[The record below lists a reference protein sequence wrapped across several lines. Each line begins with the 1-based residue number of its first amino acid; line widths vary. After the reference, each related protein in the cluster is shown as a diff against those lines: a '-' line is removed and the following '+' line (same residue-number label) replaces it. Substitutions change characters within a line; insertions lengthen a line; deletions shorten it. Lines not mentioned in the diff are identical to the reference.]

1 MSLQGLITTK
11 LDRKKLDQEKT
22 FIQHVDSADILLNGV
37 NHIYARLSASR
48 EREPSSNNDKVPEG
62 INDVIDEM
70 MEYEPEF
77 LVPTSTIYRCRHLQH
92 LLLPILENRP
102 RGCDL
107 HHRTD
112 EYARTYQFCATI
124 R

>member
-1 MSLQGLITTK
+1 MIN
-11 LDRKKLDQEKT
+11 
-22 FIQHVDSADILLNGV
+22 QHIIHMLTSPQADAIRG
-37 NHIYARLSASR
+37 HI
-48 EREPSSNNDKVPEG
+48 PESMLVSHVANQIAHAG
-62 INDVIDEM
+62 QSVI
-70 MEYEPEF
+70 YQ
-77 LVPTSTIYRCRHLQH
+77 CRHLQH
-92 LLLPILENRP
+92 LLLPILKNRR